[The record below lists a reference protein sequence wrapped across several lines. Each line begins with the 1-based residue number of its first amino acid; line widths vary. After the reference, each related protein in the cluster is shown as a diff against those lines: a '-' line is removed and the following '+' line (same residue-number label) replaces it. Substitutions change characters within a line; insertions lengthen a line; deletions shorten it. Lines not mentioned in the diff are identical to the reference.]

1 MKPGPWWRAQNS
13 CVDHAKLIKL
23 GDKAHR
29 NWFNLVCVA
38 SAHGGMLPDLATIAI
53 KLRMTESRCAAA
65 IAELVAAK
73 LLDQLEDGSFVPH
86 DWDEFQY
93 KTDANDPTNARRQA
107 EHRKKK
113 AVELRAMKAL
123 LEASHNSL
131 RNGMLRNGVTDVM
144 AKRPDTESKITTPTV
159 SVERGKGLGKGEYA
173 LSPAA
178 LAGVGGRK
186 Q

>member
-1 MKPGPWWRAQNS
+1 VKPGPWWRAQNS

-38 SAHGGMLPDLATIAI
+38 SAHGGVLPDLATIAI
-53 KLRMTESRCAAA
+53 KLRMTQARCAAA

-73 LLDQLEDGSFVPH
+73 LFDQQEVGSFAPH

-93 KTDANDPTNARRQA
+93 RTDANDPTNARRQA

-113 AVELRAMKAL
+113 AAETKALRAL
-123 LEASHNSL
+123 LDASHNSL
-131 RNGMLRNGVTDVM
+131 RNMPLRNGVTDVT
-144 AKRPDTESKITTPTV
+144 AKRPDTEKKDITTTV
-159 SVERGKGLGKGEYA
+159 SVERERLGNGSVTPDLGTLIKQKGWA
-173 LSPAA
+173 
-178 LAGVGGRK
+178 
-186 Q
+186 